1 MEENELKQ
9 NLILLDNYRKN
20 LEAIKQH
27 KKELL
32 DELEG
37 NPEYQECRRVIDSLN
52 ETVETLE
59 KEIKSNAVVLYSQ
72 SLSIDPETS
81 KSLFD
86 GNVKIQNKTIAEILD
101 ETIAFEW
108 AKINAPQMLILDK
121 NTLLK
126 HAIAVKKTL
135 PLIFVKITEKPVAT
149 IASEIKFEE

>member
-1 MEENELKQ
+1 MNENEMKE
-9 NLILLDNYRKN
+9 NLILLDEYRKN
-20 LEAIKQH
+20 LEVAKAIK
-27 KKELL
+27 KKFL
-32 DELEG
+32 DELDA
-37 NPEYQECRRVIDSLN
+37 NPEYIECCKAITGLN
-52 ETVETLE
+52 EMVDTLTDG
-59 KEIKSNAVVLYSQ
+59 IKSNAVVIYSQ
-72 SLSIDPETS
+72 SLKTDPETS

-135 PLIFVKITEKPVAT
+135 PLIFVKITEKSVAT
-149 IASEIKFEE
+149 IASEIKF